1 MGGFEMVDC
10 ENPIVWLARITV
22 KEGMEKDY
30 LAIAKEADKAV

>member
-1 MGGFEMVDC
+1 MLDG